1 MNLRHL
7 HIFQTVC
14 EENGVTRAAEKLY
27 MTQPAVS
34 HAISELEEELK
45 VTLFDRISR
54 RLYLTQA
61 GRILLE
67 KTQVFLEMY
76 DDLEACVKNLE
87 SSAPLRI
94 GSTITLA
101 NYVLPGAMNHFEA
114 SYAYPPAHVFVD
126 NAREIEARLC
136 AHELDLA
143 LLEGV
148 PRGGQLVTLPLEGF
162 PLSIVCSPAHPLAGK
177 TVTLDT
183 LLKERLLLREPGSA
197 VRDTFDSALM
207 LHGAAAVPLWTSANS
222 QALVQ
227 AASHNLGLAVLPEIM
242 VRPYLAQGTLSPVF
256 LDNISFQC
264 SCQIAYHKEKHLS
277 QPIHDFMQVLAK
289 TRGNTLSDNICNTML
304 TS

>member
-14 EENGVTRAAEKLY
+14 EENSVTKAAERLF

-34 HAISELEEELK
+34 HAISELEEELN

-87 SSAPLRI
+87 SNAPLRI

-101 NYVLPGAMNHFEA
+101 NYILPGAMNHFEA
-114 SYAYPPAHVFVD
+114 AYGYPPAHVFVD
-126 NAREIEARLC
+126 NAREIEAKLC

-148 PRGGQLVTLPLEGF
+148 PRGEQLVTIPLESF
-162 PLSIVCSPAHPLAGK
+162 QLSIVCSPAHPLAGK
-177 TVTLDT
+177 TIALDA

-197 VRDTFDSALM
+197 VRDTFDSALV

-227 AASHNLGLAVLPEIM
+227 AASHNLGLAVLPDIV
-242 VRPYLAQGTLSPVF
+242 VRP
-256 LDNISFQC
+256 
-264 SCQIAYHKEKHLS
+264 
-277 QPIHDFMQVLAK
+277 
-289 TRGNTLSDNICNTML
+289 
-304 TS
+304 

>member
-14 EENGVTRAAEKLY
+14 EENGITKAAEKLY

-34 HAISELEEELK
+34 HAISELEEELS

-67 KTQVFLEMY
+67 KTKGFLEMY

-101 NYVLPGAMNHFEA
+101 NYILPGAMNHFEA
-114 SYAYPPAHVFVD
+114 AYGYPPAQVFVD
-126 NAREIEARLC
+126 NARGVEAKLC

-148 PRGGQLVTLPLEGF
+148 PRGGQLITLPLESF

-177 TVTLDT
+177 TVALDI

-197 VRDTFDSALM
+197 VRDTFDSALV

-227 AASHNLGLAVLPEIM
+227 AAAHNLGLAVLPDIV
-242 VRPYLAQGTLSPVF
+242 VRPHLAAGTLAPV
-256 LDNISFQC
+256 LLENISFQC
-264 SCQIAYHKEKHLS
+264 SCQLAYHRDKHLS
-277 QPIHDFMQVLAK
+277 QPIHDFIHVLTK
-289 TRGNTLSDNICNTML
+289 TRQNTPPQYGR
-304 TS
+304 